1 MRFGVMPPLLCPFTL
16 LLALVSL
23 LSTVQA
29 QVAPA
34 PVQEFAF
41 ARAGSKLYVQGGK
54 QDENGARVG
63 LSSQLFSL
71 DLSVSWPVNAPVW
84 QALAP
89 GQSTYFLNGVVTP
102 DNQNFLTIRVGVN
115 NSLVLDKYNIA
126 TDHWAGTQTVFPPE
140 ETRQGIRPVM
150 DPNTG
155 LVYMNA
161 WSNMDVFNPS
171 DLGVTLKPMPAN
183 VFTSRLFSGA
193 VYNKL
198 RGSILYYGG
207 LNATIKL
214 DPGATYVTEY
224 TISTGLWSNFTTSG
238 TPPVPRADF
247 CMTSNDEGTKVV
259 VYGGRVQP
267 DTTTTPPTQFTG
279 TIHVLDLPSG
289 RWTEG
294 PVGTVRGYM
303 GCTLVGDQFVA
314 WGGLDGINTIKGPP
328 VIFNIN
334 TNQWAIEY
342 KPPAF
347 LAAKPTASIGGA
359 PPGSTTAASSSSGD
373 STSNLVQFGG
383 TFGALFVIALAGIVY
398 LFLKRRED
406 KEKFGIASEQQLQDR
421 CMQERLEEPVSVLQN
436 RQFSGSQVRSPQNN
450 NDSDQGLHRDPQD
463 IHSMNYQ
470 IPSPQRHFVSQTKN
484 AYAPGTMYT
493 QPSALTAVD
502 QPFTANNYVIGTNGE
517 VYMTYSPSTTGAI
530 SQDVSAYGVSPASSH
545 YPYSGTYAVPA
556 YTSNASIY
564 SSQAAPVPTNAAG
577 YNAYSSTVFDGT
589 SNTFNTNSS
598 PATTITTTAP
608 DGVVQLNPVSLPQRP
623 VQGERTYYSV
633 GMPGYVEGDRQSQA
647 ATSDVNSGYVPPP
660 HPLPPQ

>member
-1 MRFGVMPPLLCPFTL
+1 MPPLLCLFTL

-54 QDENGARVG
+54 QDENGVRVG

-126 TDHWAGTQTVFPPE
+126 TDRWAGTQTVFPPE

-161 WSNMDVFNPS
+161 WANMDVFNPS

-224 TISTGLWSNFTTSG
+224 TISTGLWSNF
-238 TPPVPRADF
+238 
-247 CMTSNDEGTKVV
+247 
-259 VYGGRVQP
+259 
-267 DTTTTPPTQFTG
+267 
-279 TIHVLDLPSG
+279 
-289 RWTEG
+289 
-294 PVGTVRGYM
+294 VR
-303 GCTLVGDQFVA
+303 TR
-314 WGGLDGINTIKGPP
+314 
-328 VIFNIN
+328 
-334 TNQWAIEY
+334 
-342 KPPAF
+342 
-347 LAAKPTASIGGA
+347 LA
-359 PPGSTTAASSSSGD
+359 
-373 STSNLVQFGG
+373 
-383 TFGALFVIALAGIVY
+383 
-398 LFLKRRED
+398 
-406 KEKFGIASEQQLQDR
+406 
-421 CMQERLEEPVSVLQN
+421 
-436 RQFSGSQVRSPQNN
+436 
-450 NDSDQGLHRDPQD
+450 
-463 IHSMNYQ
+463 
-470 IPSPQRHFVSQTKN
+470 
-484 AYAPGTMYT
+484 
-493 QPSALTAVD
+493 
-502 QPFTANNYVIGTNGE
+502 
-517 VYMTYSPSTTGAI
+517 
-530 SQDVSAYGVSPASSH
+530 
-545 YPYSGTYAVPA
+545 
-556 YTSNASIY
+556 
-564 SSQAAPVPTNAAG
+564 
-577 YNAYSSTVFDGT
+577 
-589 SNTFNTNSS
+589 
-598 PATTITTTAP
+598 
-608 DGVVQLNPVSLPQRP
+608 
-623 VQGERTYYSV
+623 RT
-633 GMPGYVEGDRQSQA
+633 
-647 ATSDVNSGYVPPP
+647 
-660 HPLPPQ
+660 